1 MLLTSLRSG
10 RRDPGFALITALVM
24 LLVITVLALAGA
36 RMALDTKRMSRNQ
49 RDSDIAFQA
58 AEAALRDAE
67 YDIRNNTA
75 INSRV
80 AQFQPESAEGFP
92 AVAGTCNSGTPGP
105 TSGRGLCLPSADNDN
120 PVWKTVSWN
129 VSATTPQTVAYG
141 DFTGRTFP
149 TGSGVLP
156 PVKPRYIIELLP
168 DTSNGMA
175 PPAGGT
181 TGPYLYRI
189 TAVGWGPNSSAP
201 VMLQTTYR
209 KLPKA
214 DNKPSM

>member
-67 YDIRNNTA
+67 YDIGNNTA
-75 INSRV
+75 TNSRV

-92 AVAGTCNSGTPGP
+92 VVAGTCNSGTPGP
-105 TSGRGLCLPSADNDN
+105 TSGRGLCLPSADIDN
-120 PVWKTVSWN
+120 PVWKTVSW
-129 VSATTPQTVAYG
+129 SAGATDPQTVAYG
-141 DFTGRTFP
+141 DFTGRPFP

-156 PVKPRYIIELLP
+156 PVKPRYIIELLL
-168 DTSNGMA
+168 DTSNGIA
-175 PPAGGT
+175 PPAGGAT
-181 TGPYLYRI
+181 SLHFYRI
-189 TAVGWGPNSSAP
+189 TAVGWGPNSSTP

-209 KLPKA
+209 KLLPP
-214 DNKPSM
+214 DNK